1 MVGRRSEK
9 SGKWREFAAIRLY
22 PENQKRGG
30 YATLMSA
37 ARFRFY
43 AELNDFLID
52 ENRGKELT
60 RYFSVSGSVKDFIES
75 FGVPHTEVDL
85 VLANGKPV
93 DFSYP
98 VRDGDRVSVYPVFES
113 LDISSVSRVR
123 PAPLRALRFL
133 LDVHVGRLAAYLRM
147 AGFDALYGNRT
158 SDAELASI
166 VAREGRVLLTRDRY
180 LLMRTAVDRGYW
192 VRATEPKQQLLEV
205 VKRFDLAGSM
215 RPFTRCLDCNAIL
228 EEASRESVL
237 ERLPPKIREKDVF
250 RVCPSCHRV
259 YWEGSHHERMSKL
272 LRWVKAN
279 VPAPPRA

>member
-1 MVGRRSEK
+1 
-9 SGKWREFAAIRLY
+9 
-22 PENQKRGG
+22 
-30 YATLMSA
+30 MSA

-43 AELNDFLID
+43 AELNDFLPG
-52 ENRGKELT
+52 ENQGKELT
-60 RYFSVSGSVKDFIES
+60 RFFRVSGSVKDFVES

-123 PAPLRALRFL
+123 PASLRTLRFL

-147 AGFDALYGNRT
+147 AGFDALYGNQA

-180 LLMRTAVDRGYW
+180 LLMRTAVERGYW
-192 VRATEPKQQLLEV
+192 VRSSEPKQQLLEV
-205 VKRFDLAGSM
+205 VKRFDLVGSM
-215 RPFTRCLDCNAIL
+215 RPFTRCLDCNTLL

-237 ERLPPKIREKDVF
+237 ERVPPRIMDKDVF
-250 RVCPSCHRV
+250 RVCPSCERV
-259 YWEGSHHERMSKL
+259 YWEGSHHARMSQL

-279 VPAPPRA
+279 VPAPPLA